1 MKKALQT
8 FCLFAALSFACS
20 AADTPVNF
28 TSSIER
34 ERYETLLEELRC
46 LVCQNQSLS
55 DSHADLAQDL
65 RDQVYTMIIEGK
77 DNVQIAQFMVERYGD
92 FVLYKP
98 PVKSATWFLWFGPSI
113 LLVVAFA
120 IVVIFARRH
129 TRDPRPLSIEEQ
141 NRVQTLLSQDR
152 EP

>member
-8 FCLFAALSFACS
+8 FCFFLALSFAS
-20 AADTPVNF
+20 YAADTPVTF
-28 TSSIER
+28 TSAIER
-34 ERYETLLEELRC
+34 ERYEALLEELRC

-65 RDQVYTMIIEGK
+65 RDQVYAMVVEGK
-77 DNVQIAQFMVERYGD
+77 DNVQIVQFMVERYGD

-98 PVKSATWFLWFGPSI
+98 PVKSATWFLWFGPLI

-129 TRDPRPLSIEEQ
+129 TRGPRALSKEEQ
-141 NRVQTLLSQDR
+141 NQVQMLLTQDQ

>member
-8 FCLFAALSFACS
+8 FCLFAVLSFACY
-20 AADTPVNF
+20 AADTPVTF

-98 PVKSATWFLWFGPSI
+98 PVKSATWLLWFGPSI

-129 TRDPRPLSIEEQ
+129 TRGPRALSKEEQ
-141 NRVQTLLSQDR
+141 NRVQTLLSQDQ
-152 EP
+152 ES